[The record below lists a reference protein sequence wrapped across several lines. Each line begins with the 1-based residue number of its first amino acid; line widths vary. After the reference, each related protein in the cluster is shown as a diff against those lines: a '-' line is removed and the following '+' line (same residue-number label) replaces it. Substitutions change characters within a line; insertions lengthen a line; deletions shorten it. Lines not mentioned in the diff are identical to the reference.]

1 MLFSSVPSSGSWAC
15 AYWLELPDSGLLDAT
30 GLLQRISLPA
40 TGHCLGCVWVRF
52 SPLVHKLCL
61 LFHFGSSAGLIRL
74 AYLDLAMDPN
84 SLGEAL
90 SLHFWATSMLWCR
103 DGLLVIGLLVAAQC
117 SWVRCYKQLCMLCF
131 QKLTGI
137 LVC

>member
-1 MLFSSVPSSGSWAC
+1 MLFSSVPSF
-15 AYWLELPDSGLLDAT
+15 LRVVPDSGLLDAT
-30 GLLQRISLPA
+30 VLLQRISLPA

-52 SPLVHKLCL
+52 SPLVHIFCL
-61 LFHFGSSAGLIRL
+61 LFYFGSSAGLIRL

-90 SLHFWATSMLWCR
+90 SPHIWATSMLWR
-103 DGLLVIGLLVAAQC
+103 KDGLLVIGLLVVALC
-117 SWVRCYKQLCMLCF
+117 NLVCCYKQLCILCF
-131 QKLTGI
+131 QTLTGI

>member
-1 MLFSSVPSSGSWAC
+1 MLFSSVPSF
-15 AYWLELPDSGLLDAT
+15 LRVVPDSGLLDAT
-30 GLLQRISLPA
+30 GLLQRIFLPA

-52 SPLVHKLCL
+52 SPLVHIFCL
-61 LFHFGSSAGLIRL
+61 LFYFCSSTGLIRL

-90 SLHFWATSMLWCR
+90 SPHIWATSMLWCR
-103 DGLLVIGLLVAAQC
+103 DGLLVIGLLVAALC
-117 SWVRCYKQLCMLCF
+117 NLVCCYKQLCILCF
-131 QKLTGI
+131 QTLTGI